1 MHEVPDMV
9 EVLQVQLEKSS
20 TQRVEALK
28 KAEMMEAACERAE
41 AARADV
47 GREALRVQTDADTH
61 RVELEVRLKPFDP
74 LYFGNCLLVLFSKI
88 IPRPGVSHPQRLA
101 QPSSSLGASARAEPL
116 VQYHPDAH
124 HTGIEVQ

>member
-1 MHEVPDMV
+1 VHNKLFQSANQSNVCSTFESGAAHVAAQMHEEPDMA

-61 RVELEVRLKPFDP
+61 RVELEVRLLLKPFDP
-74 LYFGNCLLVLFSKI
+74 LILEI
-88 IPRPGVSHPQRLA
+88 VSWFVFKDL
-101 QPSSSLGASARAEPL
+101 S
-116 VQYHPDAH
+116 
-124 HTGIEVQ
+124 